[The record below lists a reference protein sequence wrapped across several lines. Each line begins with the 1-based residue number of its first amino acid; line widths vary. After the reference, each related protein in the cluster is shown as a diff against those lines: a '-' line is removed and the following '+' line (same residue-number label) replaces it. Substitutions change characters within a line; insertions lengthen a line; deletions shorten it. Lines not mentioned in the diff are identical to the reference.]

1 MTKYRAK
8 SLVSGADVDSAYK
21 GMTLVATPHG
31 ADHTQMITFGH
42 EYMILTKKTKPLCIR
57 TFNDKFGRDKQYH
70 LFYHKWEPK
79 VPKAVREVSV
89 QEAIVKSGITLE
101 QLRAMRPSNLRIST
115 YALLEILLVAI
126 PTHQG
131 CYALVQLRE
140 GRA

>member
-1 MTKYRAK
+1 MPIKYRAK

-31 ADHTQMITFGH
+31 AEHTQMITFGH
-42 EYMILTKKTKPLCIR
+42 EYMILPKKTKPLCVR

-89 QEAIVKSGITLE
+89 IDAIQHSGMTADKWRS
-101 QLRAMRPSNLRIST
+101 LRPKNL
-115 YALLEILLVAI
+115 
-126 PTHQG
+126 
-131 CYALVQLRE
+131 
-140 GRA
+140 